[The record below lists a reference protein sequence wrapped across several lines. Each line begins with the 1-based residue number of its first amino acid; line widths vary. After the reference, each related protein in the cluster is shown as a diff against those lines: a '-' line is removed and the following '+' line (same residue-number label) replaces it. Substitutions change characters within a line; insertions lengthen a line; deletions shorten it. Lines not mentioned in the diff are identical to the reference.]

1 MRMAETDS
9 QHTQPISRPD
19 TRPAADSRLLWIAAG
34 VLVVVLAAWLM
45 LTPGGLFGKA
55 DAVGYAVCH
64 RIDVR
69 SFHLPG
75 GRAVPLCARCSGT
88 FLGVMVGLFGP
99 ALLFGRRRAAAFPP
113 LPMIAVMLLATAWW
127 GIDGTNSFV
136 NLLDNIALPRLWEPT
151 NFLRVTTGMFH
162 GITMASLIL
171 PVLNSTVWADAT
183 NEPTLDRWP
192 QLGVLYGIGAMLIA
206 MVYSELPVFLYPL
219 AFLSAV
225 GVVVILSATMT
236 ILVTTLLGRENRAR
250 TFTEAL
256 PLFLLGIAATFVMIG
271 GISALRYAMFGTW
284 DGLAI

>member
-1 MRMAETDS
+1 MTDS
-9 QHTQPISRPD
+9 D
-19 TRPAADSRLLWIAAG
+19 TRHTSPTPRSDARPAPDSRLLWVAVG
-34 VLVVVLAAWLM
+34 VLVVVLAVWLM
-45 LTPGGLFGKA
+45 LTPDGLLGKA
-55 DAVGYAVCH
+55 DAIGYAVCH
-64 RIDVR
+64 RIDAR

-99 ALLFGRRRAAAFPP
+99 GVLFGRRRAAGFPP

-127 GIDGTNSFV
+127 GIDGVNSFAH
-136 NLLDNIALPRLWEPT
+136 LLPGEGIPRLWEPT

-171 PVLNSTVWADAT
+171 PILNSTVWAGAT
-183 NEPTLDRWP
+183 NEPTLDRWG
-192 QLGVLYGIGAMLIA
+192 QLGVLYGIGAVLIA

-236 ILVTTLLGRENRAR
+236 VIVTTLLGRENRAR
-250 TFTEAL
+250 TVTEAL
-256 PLFLLGIAATFVMIG
+256 PLFLLAVAATFVLIG
-271 GISALRYAMFGTW
+271 GIDALRFAMFGSW
-284 DGLAI
+284 DGFSI

>member
-1 MRMAETDS
+1 MSDF
-9 QHTQPISRPD
+9 D
-19 TRPAADSRLLWIAAG
+19 TRHTNLTSHSEARPAPDSRLLWIAVV
-34 VLVVVLAAWLM
+34 VLVVVLAVWLM
-45 LTPGGLFGKA
+45 LTPDGLLGKA
-55 DAVGYAVCH
+55 DAIGYAVCH
-64 RIDVR
+64 RIDAR

-99 ALLFGRRRAAAFPP
+99 GVLFGRRRAAGFPP

-127 GIDGTNSFV
+127 GIDGANSFAH
-136 NLLDNIALPRLWEPT
+136 LLPGEGIPRLWEPT

-171 PVLNSTVWADAT
+171 PILNSTVWADAT
-183 NEPTLDRWP
+183 NEPTLDRWG
-192 QLGVLYGIGAMLIA
+192 QLGVLYGIGAVLIA

-236 ILVTTLLGRENRAR
+236 VIVTTLLGRENRAR
-250 TFTEAL
+250 TVTEAL
-256 PLFLLGIAATFVMIG
+256 PLFLLAVAATFVLIG
-271 GISALRYAMFGTW
+271 GIDALRFAIFGSW
-284 DGLAI
+284 DGFSI